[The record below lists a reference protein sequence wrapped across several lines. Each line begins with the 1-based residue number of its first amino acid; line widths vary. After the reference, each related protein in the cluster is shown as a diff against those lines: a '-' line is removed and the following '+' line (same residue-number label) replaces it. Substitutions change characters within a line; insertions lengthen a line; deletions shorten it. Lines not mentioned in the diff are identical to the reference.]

1 MAVAVAVLRTSM
13 PRRVAAVRRPVVRVA
28 VTRNTSAA
36 NESPAF
42 APGFLLVGSRFPA
55 RII

>member
-1 MAVAVAVLRTSM
+1 MAVAVLRTSM
-13 PRRVAAVRRPVVRVA
+13 PRRVAAVRRPLVRVA
-28 VTRNTSAA
+28 VTRNISAA

-42 APGFLLVGSRFPA
+42 APGFLLVWSRFPA